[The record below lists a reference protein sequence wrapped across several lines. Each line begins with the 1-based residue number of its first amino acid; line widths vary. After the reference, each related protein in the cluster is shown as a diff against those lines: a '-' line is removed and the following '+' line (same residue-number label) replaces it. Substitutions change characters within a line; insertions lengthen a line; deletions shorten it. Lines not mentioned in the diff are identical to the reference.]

1 MPQELDCFATHGR
14 AEPSDL
20 TRALTK
26 DSEMRSIVF
35 VFAAVAL
42 GQRTWPPPGLW
53 CPERT
58 LVLYE
63 LNPENVSRM
72 GRFSKEHNAY
82 LLNQMKAGRIVSAGK
97 TDSGGA
103 AVFVSKEWDKVEQT
117 VKADPYIR
125 EGVAR
130 VASHTVWNACEPEK

>member
-1 MPQELDCFATHGR
+1 
-14 AEPSDL
+14 
-20 TRALTK
+20 
-26 DSEMRSIVF
+26 MRSIVF

-42 GQRTWPPPGLW
+42 GQRIWPPPGLW

-82 LLNQMKAGRIVSAGK
+82 LLDQMKAGRIVSAGK
-97 TDSGGA
+97 TDRLSTTI
-103 AVFVSKEWDKVEQT
+103 VIT
-117 VKADPYIR
+117 
-125 EGVAR
+125 
-130 VASHTVWNACEPEK
+130 HTVVERRFMNKEAEIG